1 MKLDKKQ
8 LPQLI
13 VLGVL
18 VLLCIG
24 YVSFT
29 VAKPKQLPPPPAPV
43 VGQQADEAKE
53 NNEDAAEIVPAGIF
67 PNTTIEAGRRDPFT
81 PQALP
86 VTGKKPAEYVQ
97 VAMRKSPVNVFKS
110 QSGRVPPINPL
121 AMFGQG
127 GTPAP
132 ITAQPAEEP
141 IPQFVLT
148 GVVRGENNVA
158 IVRVGQSERYVVKQ
172 GQVINGCCKV
182 VYVYDDA
189 VLLDYK
195 NHRIYVK
202 LGGAK
207 NAD

>member
-29 VAKPKQLPPPPAPV
+29 IKPKQLPPPPAPV
-43 VGQQADEAKE
+43 AEQQANEAKE
-53 NNEDAAEIVPAGIF
+53 NSEEATEIVPVGIF
-67 PNTTIEAGRRDPFT
+67 PNTTVEVSRRDPFT

-86 VTGKKPAEYVQ
+86 VTGKKPGEYVQ

-158 IVRVGQSERYVVKQ
+158 IIRVGQSERYVVKQ

-195 NHRIYVK
+195 NHRMYVK